1 MIRTNYEQARNRQI
15 ILPHLLHRA
24 VQAEPGHHGGRSF
37 RDHLLVGH
45 RRVPDRQLRG
55 APHPEPPMADGGDRV
70 TTKRAGT
77 MIPEIT
83 PTEPPPPA
91 PRQDYHPC
99 AVLRR
104 GPRLHHVR
112 SHPSPLRLTALR
124 ASGRREHQT
133 LAAGCHHAVWGDG
146 VKPNKIIA

>member
-55 APHPEPPMADGGDRV
+55 APHPEPPMADGGDRG
-70 TTKRAGT
+70 TTKGTGT
-77 MIPEIT
+77 MIPEIIRFLQGGFPKFKT
-83 PTEPPPPA
+83 GMMA
-91 PRQDYHPC
+91 PC
-99 AVLRR
+99 F
-104 GPRLHHVR
+104 
-112 SHPSPLRLTALR
+112 S
-124 ASGRREHQT
+124 
-133 LAAGCHHAVWGDG
+133 
-146 VKPNKIIA
+146 